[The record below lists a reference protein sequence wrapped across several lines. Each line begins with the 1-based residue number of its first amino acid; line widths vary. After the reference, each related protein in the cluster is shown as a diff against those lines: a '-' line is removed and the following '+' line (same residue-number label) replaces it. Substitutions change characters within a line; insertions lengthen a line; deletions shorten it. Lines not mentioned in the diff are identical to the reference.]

1 MPDRGSNV
9 ISSLG
14 QRPSRQHLG
23 LVASTSLPTSCQP
36 DQTPIGDHVAYRD
49 SDPIDGPVGADL
61 WERADKVLPGGGVYL
76 TRSADM
82 SGRGVLPGFI
92 AANDGCRVTDVDG
105 REYIDFLGANGPN
118 ILGYRHP
125 EVEAAADRM
134 RSRITTASL
143 FPPSLVEVVERLLE
157 TWSTMG
163 WGLVAKSGS
172 EVVTLG
178 GRVARQHTQRPSLV
192 AFEHSYHGNDPEL
205 ANGPPAGPL
214 TTLTDDVIRL
224 PWNDPQRLTEL
235 FEIHGDD
242 IAGIV
247 LNPLDQRPL
256 IQTTEPSAEFLAAIE
271 EARERW
277 GALVILDDV
286 RHGFRLH
293 QSGSHRR
300 LGIEPDLIALG
311 KALGNGHSISA
322 LIGLEQLR
330 GAARKIMFTSTY
342 MFEAPP
348 MAAAIATLDVYERDD
363 VYSHISAIG
372 DRLVDGIVR
381 AATQSG
387 HRVEMSG
394 PSTMPTLLFDDDPK
408 SWRIRAFSRA
418 AAEQGVI
425 FHPFLNWNLSAA
437 HKAADIDTAIE
448 AAATAFAATPTHR
461 GEE

>member
-1 MPDRGSNV
+1 MTIP
-9 ISSLG
+9 
-14 QRPSRQHLG
+14 
-23 LVASTSLPTSCQP
+23 
-36 DQTPIGDHVAYRD
+36 YRD
-49 SDPIDGPVGADL
+49 PSPIDGPVGADL
-61 WERADKVLPGGGVYL
+61 WERADRALPGGGVYF

-125 EVEAAADRM
+125 EVEAAADDM

-143 FPPSLVEVVERLLE
+143 FPPSLVEVVERLLQ

-205 ANGPPAGPL
+205 ASGPPTGPL

-224 PWNDPQRLTEL
+224 PWNDPQRLIDY
-235 FEIHGDD
+235 FEIHGAD
-242 IAGIV
+242 IAGII

-256 IQTTEPSAEFLAAIE
+256 VQTTEPTAEFLAAIE
-271 EARERW
+271 QVRERW
-277 GALVILDDV
+277 GALVVLDDV

-293 QSGSHRR
+293 PSGSHRQ

-322 LIGLEQLR
+322 LLGTEELR
-330 GAARKIMFTSTY
+330 TAARKIMFTSTY
-342 MFEAPP
+342 MFVAPP
-348 MAAAIATLDVYERDD
+348 MAAAAAMALVLPNLPRRPRLCRVGVTNESPRILSARPVVPPDTEVRTAMPRPTIAAVKT
-363 VYSHISAIG
+363 
-372 DRLVDGIVR
+372 
-381 AATQSG
+381 TQSTVTAPSSS
-387 HRVEMSG
+387 RLKFCANLNSFICSSNFRLLSSILLTG
-394 PSTMPTLLFDDDPK
+394 PSLPTRLFGLPL
-408 SWRIRAFSRA
+408 WMT
-418 AAEQGVI
+418 
-425 FHPFLNWNLSAA
+425 L
-437 HKAADIDTAIE
+437 
-448 AAATAFAATPTHR
+448 
-461 GEE
+461 